1 MRQSKPSDINLSL
14 PIPDSEAK
22 FHSQKLSKYIK
33 QIIDEKGGSIGFD
46 EYMNLALY
54 QPNLGY
60 YNSSTQ
66 KFGTEGD
73 FVTAPQISTI
83 FSKCLA
89 SQCTQILE
97 DFKNPII
104 LEIGAGTGIMA
115 KDLLLDLEKHN
126 SLPEKYLILEI
137 SEDLKSRQQ
146 NLLKQSIP
154 QYIDNI
160 VWLDS
165 LPKKKFNGL
174 IIANEVLDALPVK
187 RFKKESNLFK
197 EVKVTSINNNFH
209 WVDTLVCDELKIF
222 LENIE
227 RKLSKT
233 FVEDYC
239 SEINIGL
246 KIWLD
251 SLQSV
256 MNKGVILLVD
266 YGYSMSDYYHP
277 SKFDGNLLCHYRHY
291 AHNDPF
297 FYPGLQD
304 ITASVDFTSVA
315 EYAEEIG
322 LNLNGYTNQTYFLFS
337 CGLENLVPNMDLLD
351 MRLQTE
357 VSQELRTL
365 IMPDEMGER
374 FKFMALTKEYNRDLL
389 GFSKMNQKNQL

>member
-66 KFGTEGD
+66 KFGAEGD

-160 VWLDS
+160 IWLDS

-197 EVKVTSINNNFH
+197 EAKVTSINNNFH

-251 SLQSV
+251 SVQSV

>member
-97 DFKNPII
+97 DFKNPFI

-160 VWLDS
+160 IWLDS

-197 EVKVTSINNNFH
+197 EAKVTSINNNFH

-251 SLQSV
+251 SVQSV

>member
-14 PIPDSEAK
+14 PSPDSEAK
-22 FHSQKLSKYIK
+22 FHSQKLSRYIK
-33 QIIDEKGGSIGFD
+33 KLIDEKGGSIGFD

-54 QPNLGY
+54 QPGLGY
-60 YNSSTQ
+60 YSSGNQ
-66 KFGTEGD
+66 KFGAKGD
-73 FVTAPQISTI
+73 FVTAPQISTL

-97 DFKNPII
+97 DFEDPSI
-104 LEIGAGTGIMA
+104 LEIGAGTGVMA
-115 KDLLLDLEKHN
+115 RDLLLDLEKSN

-160 VWLDS
+160 IWLDS

-251 SLQSV
+251 SVQSV

-277 SKFDGNLLCHYRHY
+277 EKFDGNLLCHYRHY

-322 LNLNGYTNQTYFLFS
+322 LNVNGYTNQTYFLFGCS
-337 CGLENLVPNMDLLD
+337 LENLIPNMDLLD
-351 MRLQTE
+351 IKSQTKI
-357 VSQELRTL
+357 SQELRTL
-365 IMPDEMGER
+365 IMPDQMGER
-374 FKFMALTKEYNRDLL
+374 FKFMALTKEYNENLL